1 MITPKDIAE
10 LQGAMAHQKAGRLPE
25 AAKAYNS
32 LLDKMPGN
40 FGCIYSLA
48 MIYAQQ
54 QNFTAAANMFRRAVQ
69 IKPDLIDVHYNLAV
83 ALSMAGDHK
92 EAALSYEKV
101 LALNPRHANAR
112 NNYATT
118 LLQAGRPAEA
128 LRQYDELIA
137 QTPASAETYNNRA
150 MARQALKQAGD
161 ALSDYDR
168 AIALRPQFA
177 EAHVNRGN
185 ALADLR
191 RSDEAVASYQKALA
205 LRPDFADAHNN
216 TGNIYFHLG
225 RYEDAVAAYDK
236 GLTLQASDSEARS
249 MRLSAKMHLCD
260 WSTFEKE
267 RDDLLAAVKLG
278 QVAYPFVML
287 ALSSAAEDQLLC
299 AKKFS
304 QTRFPG
310 AGEPLR
316 RDRIYRH
323 DRIRVAYLS
332 GDFREHPVAYLVA
345 GMFEHHDRS
354 RFDVT
359 AISFGP
365 AQDGGIRLRL
375 KDAVEHFIDVAGK
388 SDQDVAALL
397 RESETDIAVDLM
409 GYTTN
414 SRTPILA
421 NRAAPVQV
429 NYLGYPGTMGAD
441 YIDYMIADRY
451 VVPEAERRF
460 YSERIVYLP
469 DVFQAN
475 DSKRTMSEFAPSR
488 AQVGLPENAF
498 VFCAFNNSYKIL
510 PAVFAVWMR
519 LLRQIPDGVLWLLAG
534 NPNVERNLRR
544 EAENGGVDPA
554 RLIFAPRIP
563 YADYLARYRLAD
575 LFLDTL
581 PFNAGTTA
589 SDALWAGLPLITCPG
604 QAFASRMAGSLLA
617 ALDMS
622 ELIAESMDGY
632 EALALNIARDPAL
645 CAHLKEKL
653 ARHRQVAPLF
663 DTARFTRHIEAAY
676 ATMWQAYQDGRP
688 AENFSVPSGGANH

>member
-1 MITPKDIAE
+1 MITHKDIAE
-10 LQGAMAHQKAGRLPE
+10 LQGAMAHQQAGRLPE
-25 AAKAYNS
+25 AAKAYNR

-54 QNFTAAANMFRRAVQ
+54 QNFTAAADMFRRAAQ
-69 IKPDLIDVHYNLAV
+69 IKPGLVDVHYNLAV

-92 EAALSYEKV
+92 AAALSYEKA
-101 LALNPRHANAR
+101 LALSPRHTNAR

-150 MARQALKQAGD
+150 MARQALKQTVE

-191 RSDEAVASYQKALA
+191 RSDEALASYQEALA
-205 LRPDFADAHNN
+205 LRPDFADAYNN
-216 TGNIYFHLG
+216 TGNIYFHVG

-236 GLTLQASDSEARS
+236 GLTLQSNDSEARS

-260 WSTFEKE
+260 WSSFEKE

-287 ALSSAAEDQLLC
+287 ALSSSAEDQLLC

-304 QTRFPG
+304 QTRFPA
-310 AGEPLR
+310 AGEPLW
-316 RDRIYRH
+316 RDRTDRH

-332 GDFREHPVAYLVA
+332 GDFREHPVAYLVT
-345 GMFEHHDRS
+345 GMLEHHDRS
-354 RFDVT
+354 RFEVT
-359 AISFGP
+359 GVSFGP
-365 AQDGGIRLRL
+365 EQDGGIRSRL
-375 KDAVEHFIDVAGK
+375 KDAVEHFIDVADK

-397 RESETDIAVDLM
+397 RELETDIAVDLM
-409 GYTTN
+409 GYTAN
-414 SRTPILA
+414 SRAAILTY
-421 NRAAPVQV
+421 RAAPVQV

-441 YIDYMIADRY
+441 HIDYIIADRF
-451 VVPEAERRF
+451 VVPEGERPF
-460 YSERIVYLP
+460 YGERIVYLP

-475 DSKRTMSEFAPSR
+475 DSKRKMSEIAPSR
-488 AQVGLPENAF
+488 AEVGLPENAF

-510 PAVFAVWMR
+510 PAVFDVWMR
-519 LLRQIPDGVLWLLAG
+519 LLRQIPDSVLWLLAG
-534 NPNVERNLRR
+534 NPNVERNLCR
-544 EAENGGVDPA
+544 EAENSGVDPA
-554 RLIFAPRIP
+554 RLIFAPRIA

-604 QAFASRMAGSLLA
+604 QAFASRMAGSLLT
-617 ALDMS
+617 ALDMP
-622 ELIAESMDGY
+622 ELIAESMGGY
-632 EALALNIARDPAL
+632 ETLALNIARDPAL
-645 CAHLKEKL
+645 CAHLKAKL
-653 ARHRQVAPLF
+653 ARNRQVYSLF

-676 ATMWQAYQDGRP
+676 ATMWQAHQHGRP
-688 AENFSVPSGGANH
+688 AANFSVPSGGANH